1 MTIPFQSS
9 LLEEATELGDVEML
23 RQINVIDL
31 VGKQGRYHN
40 TSRKEY
46 EYKAQAKRKA
56 REEIEHC
63 EWQRNVKIRKEAF
76 GSTFI
81 QCHVIHKE
89 EVIYL
94 IFQLA

>member
-46 EYKAQAKRKA
+46 GYKAQAKRKA

-63 EWQRNVKIRKEAF
+63 E
-76 GSTFI
+76 
-81 QCHVIHKE
+81 
-89 EVIYL
+89 
-94 IFQLA
+94 